1 MNEEQQLTD
10 YYADTLMNVAVA
22 IKQNNKIE
30 KKEIIIKLI
39 KSMTKA
45 SENII
50 KLLDFDERFLA

>member
-1 MNEEQQLTD
+1 VNEEQQLTD
-10 YYADTLMNVAVA
+10 YYADTLINVAVA

-45 SENII
+45 NENII
-50 KLLDFDERFLA
+50 KLLDFDERFFA

>member
-1 MNEEQQLTD
+1 VNEEQQLTD

>member
-1 MNEEQQLTD
+1 
-10 YYADTLMNVAVA
+10 MNVAVA

>member
-1 MNEEQQLTD
+1 MNEEQQLTN